1 MPVPQSVL
9 EGSVTLQQML
19 PRRFGPPLLVAAG
32 AVTTWFIF
40 GVGLGDIIRFL
51 GYDIAFVA
59 LPGMALLWALRGK
72 RGGLLVTVALGWP
85 LGQTLEILAFSASAA
100 TGLRD
105 LFTVY
110 PLVVILPSAFVIRR
124 RWRSPQRV
132 DDEPRISIAAAWTTA
147 ALISVGL
154 LYLTL
159 MLIPQAPLPGRS
171 VPTEYLDFPYFIGLI
186 NQVMNHWPPTSPGL
200 YGTPLH
206 YEWFVFFH
214 IAAAAQVTGL
224 PIPTIALRLDY
235 VPTIV
240 VVACQL
246 LVVGRTMGRSA
257 WTGVAAIGVV
267 FLLGPLDLTTDANG
281 PAFGDNVFVHLW
293 DSWTFPFG
301 LIFLLAILYLLTER
315 LRAETTNA
323 PRAWGAWGL
332 IVLLMIGASGSKAT
346 VLPVIIVGTVLFV
359 VLRAAVR
366 RSISIPMV
374 AASVAGVV
382 VFVLTYLVI
391 YGGGAPDTKV
401 EPFAWLAVTPPVI
414 FANLIRHAEIRAVV
428 LPFAYA
434 AGLAGMMLPLAGML
448 YLLRREHRR
457 AIATFAL
464 PFCMYVGGVLIAL
477 AVHQS
482 SGSELYFQ
490 DTGYV
495 AGSIVAAEGFRRAWL
510 DVGRSL
516 PCSRRSALAAF
527 AGCVALLI
535 LVVKITSH
543 AVASPDA
550 VIGRYAAIAIGA
562 VMFVIV
568 WALIRRARHR
578 SAAGVTALILI
589 PILAVTAL
597 STPILVS
604 PMVGDVLAGVP
615 LTSAPTEVTQG
626 MLSALHWIRD
636 HSSPNTVFAVNNHWL
651 DPAGTDGKY
660 FYYTAFS
667 ERQVFIEAY
676 DPIRYGITPG
686 VASPAASTFA
696 FRQAVNDAVF
706 TRADEAALLIM
717 TRHYAVRFLL
727 LDHHLGPNDPA
738 VLQLGHVVF
747 SNSDATVLA
756 VG

>member
-1 MPVPQSVL
+1 
-9 EGSVTLQQML
+9 
-19 PRRFGPPLLVAAG
+19 VA
-32 AVTTWFIF
+32 TWLIF
-40 GVGLGDIIRFL
+40 GVGLVDIIRFL
-51 GYDIAFVA
+51 GYDVAFVA
-59 LPGMALLWALRGK
+59 LPGMAMLWAVRGRK
-72 RGGLLVTVALGWP
+72 CGLLVMVALGWP

-100 TGLRD
+100 TGLRG
-105 LFTVY
+105 LFVVY
-110 PLVVILPSAFVIRR
+110 PLIVILASALVIRR
-124 RWRSPQRV
+124 RRRSPQQL
-132 DDEPRISIAAAWTTA
+132 DDEPGISIAAAWATA
-147 ALISVGL
+147 VLISVGL

-159 MLIPQAPLPGRS
+159 MLIPQTPLPGSS

-206 YEWFVFFH
+206 YEWFVLFH

-246 LVVGRTMGRSA
+246 LAVGRTIGRSA
-257 WTGVAAIGVV
+257 WTGVIAIAVV

-301 LIFLLAILYLLTER
+301 LMFLLAILYLLIER
-315 LRAETTNA
+315 LRGDTTTTR
-323 PRAWGAWGL
+323 RAWSSWGL

-359 VLRAAVR
+359 VLRAVVN

-382 VFVLTYLVI
+382 VFIVTYLVI

-401 EPFAWLAVTPPVI
+401 EPLAWLAVTPPVI
-414 FANLIRHAEIRAVV
+414 FANLIRHAEIRDVV
-428 LPFAYA
+428 LPLAYA

-457 AIATFAL
+457 EIASFAL

-477 AVHQS
+477 GVHQS
-482 SGSELYFQ
+482 SGGELYFQ

-510 DVGRSL
+510 DVGRAL
-516 PCSRRSALAAF
+516 PCSRGSALAAF
-527 AGCVALLI
+527 GGCVALLI
-535 LVVKITSH
+535 VVVRITSH
-543 AVASPDA
+543 AVESPDA
-550 VIGRYAAIAIGA
+550 VIARYAAIAAGA
-562 VMFVIV
+562 VMFVVV
-568 WALIRRARHR
+568 WALVRRARHR
-578 SAAGVTALILI
+578 SPAGAIALILI

-597 STPILVS
+597 TTPILVS
-604 PMVGDVLAGVP
+604 PMVRDVLAGVP

-626 MLSALHWIRD
+626 MLSALRWIRD
-636 HSSPNTVFAVNNHWL
+636 HSSPSTVFAVNNHWL
-651 DPAGTDGKY
+651 DPAATDGKY

-686 VASPAASTFA
+686 IASPAASTFA

-706 TRADEAALLIM
+706 THADAAALRIM
-717 TRHYAVRFLL
+717 TGQYAVRFLL
-727 LDHHLGPNDPA
+727 LDHHLGPSDPS
-738 VLQLGHVVF
+738 VLQLGRVVF
-747 SNSDATVLA
+747 SNSDATVVA
-756 VG
+756 VD